1 MVGIVQ
7 VSENDRDSLT
17 VFNFVSNRGRYAR
30 SRCYCRFRGDR
41 RIDARR
47 SFFAA
52 EPIQRPESRGIFTK
66 CSLNV
71 HKLTQE
77 SPLREYFLLA
87 LVVAFQD
94 DLVGE
99 VPPVIEDLFKVT
111 VNDRYDTIVTVIFMI
126 VVFYG
131 AGLAV
136 DLVKKA
142 VSDSLPR
149 EKYEELLDFLAL
161 EVGRPVSELR
171 QIVHARFE
179 KPSAVR
185 RLVGH

>member
-1 MVGIVQ
+1 MKEIRLPFSISYQTEGVTPVADVIAALEATDALMRDA
-7 VSENDRDSLT
+7 VSLLPSLYKGLK
-17 VFNFVSNRGRYAR
+17 V
-30 SRCYCRFRGDR
+30 
-41 RIDARR
+41 
-47 SFFAA
+47 
-52 EPIQRPESRGIFTK
+52 EK

>member
-1 MVGIVQ
+1 M
-7 VSENDRDSLT
+7 
-17 VFNFVSNRGRYAR
+17 
-30 SRCYCRFRGDR
+30 
-41 RIDARR
+41 
-47 SFFAA
+47 
-52 EPIQRPESRGIFTK
+52 
-66 CSLNV
+66 
-71 HKLTQE
+71 
-77 SPLREYFLLA
+77 LA

-142 VSDSLPR
+142 VSDSLPA
-149 EKYEELLDFLAL
+149 KNTKNCLIFW
-161 EVGRPVSELR
+161 P
-171 QIVHARFE
+171 
-179 KPSAVR
+179 
-185 RLVGH
+185 